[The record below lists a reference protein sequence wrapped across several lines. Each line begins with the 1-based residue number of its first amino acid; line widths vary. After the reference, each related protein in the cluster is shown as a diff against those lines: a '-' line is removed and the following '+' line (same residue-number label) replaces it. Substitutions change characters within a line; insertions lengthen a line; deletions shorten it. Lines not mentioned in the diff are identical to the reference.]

1 MFAAENVDAVLD
13 KAEQALGGHELLADV
28 VAVRIRSHGLWEMP
42 ARGVPKTPF
51 ETELVFHRPDQV
63 RLSWKFPE
71 ELGGVI
77 QFGCDGRDTWGV
89 FGGPPARSK
98 GWLRDMVLH
107 LVAEPQLYLIAP
119 ARAEHGDAFAVEE
132 TSADADPSTVRVVCR
147 PYVAEKPWNV
157 WFAKDTGD
165 LVKLEH
171 HSYWMDG
178 KPILFRSTRRAPK
191 NFAGLNYPSRAK
203 FESVRDGKIVE
214 AGDETIDSIELNPHL
229 PADFFA
235 CPKWE
240 IDAAAIGTK
249 DVAEEA
255 VVKYE
260 HRGPYSEFSKSIGR
274 LFEVVL
280 EAGLSPAGAVSA
292 SYLNDPSNTE
302 DQDLRTELAVRVA
315 KLQPG
320 EPVLPSGFVFAKQP
334 AMRVAYAYHRGDH
347 AAEGEAHGRLRA
359 GMAEQGL
366 EPAGPP
372 RAMWFHDP
380 SVTVTEDLITEVQI
394 PITSSLE

>member
-1 MFAAENVDAVLD
+1 LFADADVDPVLD
-13 KAEQALGGHELLADV
+13 KAEQALGGHELLGKIET
-28 VAVRIRSHGLWEMP
+28 VRIRGHGMWEMP
-42 ARGVPKTPF
+42 ARGIPRTPF
-51 ETELVFHRPDQV
+51 ETELVFRRPDQV
-63 RLSWKFPE
+63 RLFWKFPE

-77 QFGCDGRDTWGV
+77 QFGYDGHDTWGV
-89 FGGPPARSK
+89 FGGPPARNK
-98 GWLRDMVLH
+98 GWVRDMVLH

-119 ARAEHGDAFAVEE
+119 ARAEHGNAFALEQ
-132 TSADADPSTVRVVCR
+132 TSTDADPSTVKVVYR
-147 PYVAEKPWNV
+147 PYATEKPWNV

-203 FESVRDGKIVE
+203 FESVRDGKVVE

-240 IDAAAIGTK
+240 IDDAAIGTK
-249 DVAEEA
+249 DVAEET
-255 VVKYE
+255 VVKLV
-260 HRGPYSEFSKSIGR
+260 HRGPYSEFSKSIGQ

-280 EAGLSPAGAVSA
+280 EAGLSPIGAVSA
-292 SYLNDPSNTE
+292 TYLNDPSNTE
-302 DQDLRTELAVRVA
+302 DEELRTELAVRVA
-315 KLQPG
+315 KLKPG
-320 EPVLPSGFVFAKQP
+320 KPELPSGFVFAKKP

-359 GMAEQGL
+359 WMAEQGL

-380 SVTVTEDLITEVQI
+380 ILFNRLGVCPRNESRPQERA
-394 PITSSLE
+394 